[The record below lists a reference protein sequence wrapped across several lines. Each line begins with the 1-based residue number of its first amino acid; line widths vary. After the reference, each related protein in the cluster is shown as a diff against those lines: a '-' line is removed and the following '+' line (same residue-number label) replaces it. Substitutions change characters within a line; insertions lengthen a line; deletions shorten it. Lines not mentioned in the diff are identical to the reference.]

1 MVRWAIA
8 KNLLAVAAHHHDSPA
23 GADLDML
30 AVVRHA
36 CRLADASGFAVMP
49 SLPSRTYA
57 ELLAELPLQS
67 KIPRDSEQLAFRIT
81 NKIASIEA
89 I

>member
-1 MVRWAIA
+1 MGAGIA
-8 KNLLAVAAHHHDSPA
+8 KNLVAVAAHHHDSPA
-23 GADLDML
+23 DGDSDML

-49 SLPSRTYA
+49 CLPSRTYA
-57 ELLAELPLQS
+57 ELLAELPLQNA
-67 KIPRDSEQLAFRIT
+67 IPRDPEELAFRIT
-81 NKIASIEA
+81 NKIAAIEA